1 MFVLKQIS
9 NDSGNE
15 DDFRRLLIFGANFN
29 ATDEKGNTAL
39 LLAVEKGNEKTARS
53 FDFDHTKEKFSISTI
68 SNKIQRQPIHFHLN
82 TTGEETMIK
91 MLIEDGAD
99 INAINKDK
107 NSALIIAATEGRKQ
121 SLT

>member
-39 LLAVEKGNEKTARS
+39 LLAVEKGNEKSARS
-53 FDFDHTKEKFSISTI
+53 FDFNRIFSQSAIKFKGNQYIFI
-68 SNKIQRQPIHFHLN
+68 WIPQAKKLW
-82 TTGEETMIK
+82 
-91 MLIEDGAD
+91 
-99 INAINKDK
+99 
-107 NSALIIAATEGRKQ
+107 
-121 SLT
+121 